1 MSKDTICKYPFNN
14 IAIKEYDS
22 TGQLR
27 SFWPCCMMGNQTLED
42 LRRGNRDSVKLAND
56 DDLSMLNPEEIFNHT
71 GMESLRNNLLN
82 GVRDPACNICWEQ
95 EDRDI
100 LSFRQI
106 SNQNQDVNSYV
117 KNKKLRVID
126 MSINNHCN
134 LRCRMCTPSASSLLM
149 LDHNY
154 FVENNLMDRVSK
166 SAERWTDSKLGS
178 FKLKT
183 NKQWQWIVNNTDKF
197 EVLRLSG
204 GEPFYNSS
212 VLEFIDKAISD
223 GTSENITLEF
233 HTNATLFNDE
243 LIEKLSHFQN
253 NLNFSIDGTG
263 KVYEFIRYPATWQQ
277 LDTSVRSYM
286 AKIPQKFY
294 NIANIM
300 MISNVFNLPEFIAWL
315 DSLPGEMSVSYA
327 EVHSQTRGMSLINLS
342 KDLLEQAYAEV
353 EAAGRAHPRIMVD
366 NALNI
371 IQDSINNNVG
381 DKNKALEEL
390 KIFDMSRD
398 QNYKDYLDTRIVKW
412 LES

>member
-1 MSKDTICKYPFNN
+1 
-14 IAIKEYDS
+14 
-22 TGQLR
+22 
-27 SFWPCCMMGNQTLED
+27 
-42 LRRGNRDSVKLAND
+42 
-56 DDLSMLNPEEIFNHT
+56 
-71 GMESLRNNLLN
+71 
-82 GVRDPACNICWEQ
+82 
-95 EDRDI
+95 
-100 LSFRQI
+100 
-106 SNQNQDVNSYV
+106 
-117 KNKKLRVID
+117 
-126 MSINNHCN
+126 
-134 LRCRMCTPSASSLLM
+134 MCTPSASSLLM

-166 SAERWTDSKLGS
+166 SVERWTDSKLGS

-183 NKQWQWIVNNTDKF
+183 NKQWQWIIDNTDKF

-212 VLEFIDKAISD
+212 VLEFIDKAIAE
-223 GTSENITLEF
+223 GTAKNITLEF
-233 HTNATLFNDE
+233 HTNATLFDSE

-253 NLNFSIDGTG
+253 NLNFSIDGYG
-263 KVYEFIRYPATWQQ
+263 KVYEFIRYPATWTQ
-277 LDTSVRSYM
+277 LDNSVRSYM
-286 AKIPQKFY
+286 AKIPQRFY

-342 KDLLEQAYAEV
+342 TELLEQAHAEV
-353 EAAGRAHPRIMVD
+353 KAAGLAHPRIMVD

-390 KIFDMSRD
+390 RMFDMSRN
-398 QNYKDYLDTRIVKW
+398 QNYKDYLDPRITKW

>member
-1 MSKDTICKYPFNN
+1 
-14 IAIKEYDS
+14 
-22 TGQLR
+22 
-27 SFWPCCMMGNQTLED
+27 
-42 LRRGNRDSVKLAND
+42 
-56 DDLSMLNPEEIFNHT
+56 
-71 GMESLRNNLLN
+71 
-82 GVRDPACNICWEQ
+82 
-95 EDRDI
+95 
-100 LSFRQI
+100 
-106 SNQNQDVNSYV
+106 
-117 KNKKLRVID
+117 
-126 MSINNHCN
+126 
-134 LRCRMCTPSASSLLM
+134 M

-154 FVENNLMDRVSK
+154 FVENNLMDRVGK
-166 SAERWTDSKLGS
+166 SVERWTDSKLGS

-183 NKQWQWIVNNTDKF
+183 NKQWQWIIDNTDKF

-233 HTNATLFNDE
+233 HTNATLFDDE
-243 LIEKLSHFQN
+243 LIEKLSHFKN

-300 MISNVFNLPEFIAWL
+300 MISNVFNLPEFITWL

-342 KDLLEQAYAEV
+342 KELLEQAYAEV

-390 KIFDMSRD
+390 KMFDMSRN
-398 QNYKDYLDTRIVKW
+398 QNYKDYLDARIVKW
-412 LES
+412 LEG